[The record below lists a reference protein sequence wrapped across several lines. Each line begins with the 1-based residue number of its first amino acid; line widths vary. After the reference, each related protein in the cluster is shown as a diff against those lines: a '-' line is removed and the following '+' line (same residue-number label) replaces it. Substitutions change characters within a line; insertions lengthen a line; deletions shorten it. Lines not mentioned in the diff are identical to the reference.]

1 MNEFKIC
8 KEVYNTE
15 QDSNSEP
22 TYNLEIGGTQYS
34 GLSMD
39 EAIAIVE
46 NSNYS
51 NSMSILNCYENTYS
65 EQEPKTIKLREYSV
79 DICELFEDLLE
90 EHDIT
95 IPDDEREG
103 EPDEARLY
111 GTTYSC
117 LEYDVL
123 NILNELINDLLKH
136 PDANI
141 DIINL

>member
-15 QDSNSEP
+15 QDSSSEP
-22 TYNLEIGGTQYS
+22 TYNLEIGGTKYS

-51 NSMSILNCYENTYS
+51 NSVNCYDNAYS

-90 EHDIT
+90 ENDIT

-111 GTTYSC
+111 GTTYGN
-117 LEYDVL
+117 LEYEVL
-123 NILNELINDLLKH
+123 NILNEFMNDLLKH

>member
-1 MNEFKIC
+1 MNEFKIY

-22 TYNLEIGGTQYS
+22 TYNLDIGGTKYS

-51 NSMSILNCYENTYS
+51 NSVNYYENTS
-65 EQEPKTIKLREYSV
+65 SDQEPKTIKLREYSV

-90 EHDIT
+90 ENDIT

-103 EPDEARLY
+103 EQDEARLY
-111 GTTYSC
+111 GKTYSC

>member
-15 QDSNSEP
+15 QDSNVEP
-22 TYNLEIGGTQYS
+22 TYNLDIGGTQYS

-51 NSMSILNCYENTYS
+51 NSVNCYENTYS
-65 EQEPKTIKLREYSV
+65 DQEPKTIKLREYSV

-90 EHDIT
+90 ENDIT
-95 IPDDEREG
+95 IPDEEREG
-103 EPDEARLY
+103 EPNEARLY
-111 GTTYSC
+111 GTTYAD
-117 LEYDVL
+117 LEYRVL
-123 NILNELINDLLKH
+123 NILNEFMNDLLKH

-141 DIINL
+141 DIMNL